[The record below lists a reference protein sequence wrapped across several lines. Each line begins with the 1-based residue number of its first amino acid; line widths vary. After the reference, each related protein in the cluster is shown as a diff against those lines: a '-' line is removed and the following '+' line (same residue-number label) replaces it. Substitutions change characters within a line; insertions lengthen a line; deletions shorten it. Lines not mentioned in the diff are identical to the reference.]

1 MIARFIRA
9 LMTPARDNP
18 NDSANS
24 SNATKFQNKME
35 EELEAI
41 IQHEK
46 LKPELARKFVENASR
61 DGALRTTGTDL
72 DAILPA
78 VSIFSKNKDETR
90 AAKRGSVIEKLK
102 GYFEKFFGLI

>member
-1 MIARFIRA
+1 MIESFIA
-9 LMTPARDNP
+9 TVNP
-18 NDSANS
+18 NS
-24 SNATKFQNKME
+24 SIVEDWSYHVQNKME

-46 LKPELARKFVENASR
+46 LKPELARKFVENAFR

-90 AAKRGSVIEKLK
+90 AAKRESVIEKLK